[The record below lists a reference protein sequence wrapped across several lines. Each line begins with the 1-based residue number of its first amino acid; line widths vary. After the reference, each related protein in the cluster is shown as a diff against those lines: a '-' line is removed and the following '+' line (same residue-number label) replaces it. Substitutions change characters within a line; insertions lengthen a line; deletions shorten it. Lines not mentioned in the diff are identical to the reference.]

1 VTEVT
6 SLNPT
11 TSLLDTG
18 TAASVVADSAQEVN
32 DRFLKLLVAQMNN
45 QDPLNPLDNAQ
56 VTSQMAQINTVSGIN
71 NLNETVRSLLAS
83 YARLEALQAAQLTG
97 RTVLV
102 TGNGLVPAPD
112 ADGNAAATGAVQ
124 LAQPADQVTVEIR
137 DANGLLVRSLD
148 LGQLGEGIRRF
159 DWDGRTD
166 AGAPVAAGK
175 YSFTIKAT
183 AAGKEIGA
191 APLAAARVE
200 GVRQD
205 AGGTQLI
212 LAGLGPVAYTDI
224 QQIL

>member
-1 VTEVT
+1 MTEVT
-6 SLNPT
+6 TLNPS
-11 TSLLDTG
+11 TSPLDTG

-71 NLNETVRSLLAS
+71 NLNETVQSLLAS
-83 YARLEALQAAQLTG
+83 YARLEVMQAAQLTG

-102 TGNGLVPAPD
+102 TGNALVPTAD
-112 ADGNAAATGAVQ
+112 ADGNPVATGAVQ
-124 LAQPADQVTVEIR
+124 LAQPADEVTVEIR
-137 DANGLLVRSLD
+137 DAGGLLVRTLD
-148 LGQLGEGIRRF
+148 LGALDAGIQRF
-159 DWDGRTD
+159 DWDGTGD
-166 AGAPVAAGK
+166 AGAPVAAGR

-191 APLAAARVE
+191 APLAAGRVE

-205 AGGTQLI
+205 AAGTQLI